1 MIVNENK
8 MSMKKLLLILALP
21 TLCIGVCTM
30 NASTQVQETLAIPV
44 IGVAELGHPIK
55 VRYTNYR
62 GETAVRLIV
71 PVRFF
76 WGSNEYHK
84 EEQWLVEVF
93 DVERNAIRIY
103 ALKDIKEWFVVE
115 AK

>member
-1 MIVNENK
+1 
-8 MSMKKLLLILALP
+8 MKKLTAILLAQLLF
-21 TLCIGVCTM
+21 TVSLGVYAM
-30 NASTQVQETLAIPV
+30 NASTQAQETSAIPV
-44 IGVAELGHPIK
+44 IGVTELGHPIN

-62 GETAVRLIV
+62 GETAVRSIV
-71 PVRFF
+71 PIRFF

-93 DVERNAIRIY
+93 DVERHAMRIY
-103 ALKDIKEWFVVE
+103 ALKDIAEWFVVE